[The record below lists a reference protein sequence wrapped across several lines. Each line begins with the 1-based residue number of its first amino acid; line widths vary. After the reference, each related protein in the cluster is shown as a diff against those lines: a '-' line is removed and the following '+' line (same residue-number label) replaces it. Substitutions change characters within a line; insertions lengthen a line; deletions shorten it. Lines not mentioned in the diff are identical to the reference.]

1 MSLHIQVTGRGA
13 DIVLLHG
20 WAMHG
25 GVFDEI
31 TAALSARYRV
41 HCIDLPGHGRSEF
54 DARITNLEQLTARIA
69 AHVPAHAYVV
79 GWSLGG
85 LLAMQLAARLPLRG
99 LALVSSTP
107 KFVADDDWER
117 GMPQAVFAQFSSRL
131 QSNFAGTVEDF
142 LRLQVRGDLNAA
154 ETFSTLKTRLLQ
166 HPPQLAALQLGL
178 EILRDS
184 DSRSLLSRITIP
196 SLIVAGEHD
205 RITHPRAAEY
215 MATHLPH
222 TRLCIVKRAGHA
234 PFISHR
240 AEFMDELTAFLAESV
255 VA

>member
-1 MSLHIQVTGRGA
+1 MNLHVQIIGRGA

-31 TAALSARYRV
+31 IETLSTRYRV

-54 DARITNLEQLTARIA
+54 DARITNLEQLTAAIA
-69 AHVPAHAYVV
+69 VHIPAHAYVL

-85 LLAMQLAARLPLRG
+85 LLAMQLAARMPLRG

-107 KFVADDDWER
+107 KFVASDDWDR
-117 GMPQAVFAQFSSRL
+117 GMSQAVFAQFSSHL
-131 QSNFAGTVEDF
+131 QNNFTGTVEDF

-154 ETFSTLKTRLLQ
+154 ETFGTLKTRLLQ

-178 EILRDS
+178 AILRDS
-184 DSRSLLSRITIP
+184 DSRALLSSITIP

-205 RITHPRAAEY
+205 RITHPRAGEY
-215 MATHLPH
+215 MAMQLSRA
-222 TRLCIVKRAGHA
+222 RLHVVKRAGHA

-240 AEFMDELTAFLAESV
+240 AEFMNELTAFLAESV
-255 VA
+255 AA